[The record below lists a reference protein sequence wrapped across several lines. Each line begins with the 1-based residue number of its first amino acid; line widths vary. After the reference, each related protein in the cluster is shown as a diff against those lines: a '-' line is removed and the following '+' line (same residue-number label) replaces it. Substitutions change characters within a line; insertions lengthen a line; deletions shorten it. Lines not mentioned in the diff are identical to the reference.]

1 MKISKS
7 YFFFLLL
14 LLAFSSS
21 CKENNTNKND
31 KDKALKDN
39 STKTMNV
46 EKFYWEENINSPL
59 GYPVEVYR
67 GGLEAKDGSYVSLS
81 LGPDAG
87 NWGELGSGMSSGEK
101 PVPNR
106 LNVTWISYAE
116 NIFYDIDTEID
127 HDKMVKLFKEGYE
140 ENNKKWGRRKENY
153 RTIIVGFAPGGVAV
167 IWLAGAGKQVEIG
180 RYQAEKITIPQEEID
195 KLDSHDKLLFDEAN
209 VKRIMSK
216 ESFVPLEV
224 QKANQNKPIP
234 FGLWDTYRKQ
244 YDWKIDFVVDN
255 GGKVADFSYTLFNG
269 ERDEIFPENLPEKT
283 YTKRAIPKQLSL
295 GWHDQQGQL
304 YGGSL
309 DFNEKEI
316 FNAFAA
322 IYEKDPNA
330 KATLVLTVNKTNTY
344 LTVTLKTDD
353 KTIALKENNINI
365 FKSRKK

>member
-1 MKISKS
+1 MKLIRPS
-7 YFFFLLL
+7 FFVLLL
-14 LLAFSSS
+14 LLACSSS
-21 CKENNTNKND
+21 CKENNAKNTNTANAN
-31 KDKALKDN
+31 KDH
-39 STKTMNV
+39 STKIMDI

-59 GYPVEVYR
+59 GYPIEVYK
-67 GGLEAKDGSYVSLS
+67 GGLEAEDGSYVSLS

-116 NIFYDIDTEID
+116 NVFYDIDTEID

-167 IWLAGAGKQVEIG
+167 IWLAGAAKQVEIG
-180 RYQAEKITIPQEEID
+180 RYQASKIKISQEEIS
-195 KLDSHDKLLFDEAN
+195 KLDDHDKLLFDEAN

-234 FGLWDTYRKQ
+234 FGLWDTYRKT

-255 GGKVADFSYTLFNG
+255 GGKVADFSYMLFNG
-269 ERDEIFPENLPEKT
+269 ERDEIFPENLPEKSVA
-283 YTKRAIPKQLSL
+283 KRAIPKQLSL
-295 GWHDQQGQL
+295 GWHDQAGQL

-316 FNAFAA
+316 FNAFAS
-322 IYEKDPNA
+322 IYESDPNA

-344 LTVTLKTDD
+344 VTVALKTDD
-353 KTIALKENNINI
+353 KTIPLKENNINI